1 MEIEA
6 SIPQADAMPPSPS
19 SSFAEFPQVE
29 RCLQQSSADKLEEYV
44 KVATSIIGK
53 LRGPLN
59 DAKDDSNASRFL
71 KVTGDLKSRIKTAP
85 TLIGVVGNTGS
96 GKSSVINAILDEEM
110 LVPTNCMRAC
120 TAVITEMSYNHSDNP
135 AALYRAEVE
144 FISTDDWKKEL
155 MQLYDDLVDSNGEV
169 TRDSSNSE
177 TEAGVAW
184 AKIKAVYPQGTKETL
199 TKTNPAALVNAPDV
213 RRVLGSTQ
221 IITEATS
228 EAFYVKMQKF
238 IDSQEKDRRQKK
250 KGEKKPMEFWPL
262 IKVVRVFTKADALST
277 GAVIVD
283 LPGVHDSNAARAAV
297 ADKYLEKCTGLWI
310 VAPVTR
316 AVDDK
321 TAQNMLGQSFKLQ
334 LKYDDKYSHV
344 TFICSKTDDILIA
357 EAVKSLGLEDQIAE
371 CQSNI
376 DRTKSELVVKKPALE
391 ETVKRTQ
398 ELQVK
403 NGQIQEKIDHWQELA
418 DRFNESDI
426 ACSPS
431 TIPQKRKNPTRQA
444 TNRRKIEVSLA
455 ALEAGS
461 SSSESDEGEE
471 AFVED
476 DIEDGEPE
484 QEALSKE
491 RIQSELE
498 RLRGE
503 KAQLQ
508 VAIQESFDKFEAESR
523 PYRRQMKE
531 LADFEA
537 CLKSMCIQGRNK
549 YSTNAIRHDFAR
561 GIKEMDQEIA
571 MRENDELFDPE
582 HDIRDYEQVAASLSV
597 FCVSSRAY
605 QKKKG
610 RFKKDEAI
618 RGFRTLEETGIPQL
632 QAHAKQLTVD
642 GRVNNAKRFLDEFGN
657 MLNSLNL
664 WVKDHGAEVQLSEGE
679 KRDEVDKLQS
689 ELSVLCNTLNRAADL
704 IVKECHDILT
714 KNIYNKFDESIAAA
728 AQAAVAT
735 VEKWFESKSS
745 GGIPWNTFVATCR
758 RDGSFQGTAG
768 HRNFNEELISPLKQA
783 LVHSWERVFARRI
796 PQALDKFPAIS
807 KEFLEKFHENVKGR
821 IQEKT
826 SFTSVNMLMLSLRGH
841 ISDITRVVKSFRE
854 QMTALHREASREF
867 TPAIIKAMTE
877 AYRSCVAETGQG
889 SFGRMKI
896 AMVEYVTTNRYSMF
910 REATECVR
918 SKLDSIC
925 SELEH
930 ELLAKINRV
939 ITAMDSEYKHVIIG
953 KDLAQVSKAARDEIS
968 ETLSQVE
975 ALFEIH
981 NIREE
986 PVIAVKIEDSLSP

>member
-6 SIPQADAMPPSPS
+6 PIPQADAMPPSPS
-19 SSFAEFPQVE
+19 SSFAEFPQFE
-29 RCLQQSSADKLEEYV
+29 RCLQQSSADKLKEYV

-59 DAKDDSNASRFL
+59 DAKDDSNALRLL
-71 KVTGDLKSRIKTAP
+71 KVTGDLTSRIKTVP

-155 MQLYDDLVDSNGEV
+155 MQLYNDLIDSNGEV

-221 IITEATS
+221 TITEATS
-228 EAFYVKMQKF
+228 EAFYIKMQKF

-297 ADKYLEKCTGLWI
+297 ADKYLKKCTGLWI
-310 VAPVTR
+310 VAPITR

-344 TFICSKTDDILIA
+344 TFIYSKTDDILIA

-376 DRTKSELVVKKPALE
+376 NRTKSELVVKKPILK
-391 ETVKRTQ
+391 ETVERTQ
-398 ELQVK
+398 ELQAK
-403 NGQIQEKIDHWQELA
+403 NGQIQENIDHWQELA
-418 DRFNESDI
+418 DRSNE
-426 ACSPS
+426 
-431 TIPQKRKNPTRQA
+431 K
-444 TNRRKIEVSLA
+444 VSLA

-461 SSSESDEGEE
+461 SSSESDKGEE

-476 DIEDGEPE
+476 DIEEGEPE
-484 QEALSKE
+484 QEAFSKE

-508 VAIQESFDKFEAESR
+508 VAIQESLDKFKAESR

-531 LADFEA
+531 LAEFEA

-549 YSTNAIRHDFAR
+549 YSTNAIQHDFAR

-605 QKKKG
+605 QKQKG
-610 RFKKDEAI
+610 RLEKDEAI
-618 RGFRTLEETGIPQL
+618 
-632 QAHAKQLTVD
+632 KVD

-689 ELSVLCNTLNRAADL
+689 ELSVLCNTLNRVADL

-758 RDGSFQGTAG
+758 RDGSFQGKAG

-796 PQALDKFPAIS
+796 PQALDIFPATS
-807 KEFLEKFHENVKGR
+807 KVLLEEFHENVKGR

-910 REATECVR
+910 REATKCVR

-930 ELLAKINRV
+930 ELLAKINGV

-975 ALFEIH
+975 ALFEVH

-986 PVIAVKIEDSLSP
+986 PVIVVKIEDSLSP

>member
-6 SIPQADAMPPSPS
+6 PIPQSDAMTPSAS
-19 SSFAEFPQVE
+19 SSFAEFPQFE
-29 RCLQQSSADKLEEYV
+29 RCVQESSADKLEEYV
-44 KVATSIIGK
+44 KMATSIIGK

-59 DAKDDSNASRFL
+59 DAKDDLNASRFL
-71 KVTGDLKSRIKTAP
+71 KVTGDLKTRIKTVP

-144 FISTDDWKKEL
+144 FISTDDWKREL

-169 TRDSSNSE
+169 VRDSSNSE

-184 AKIKAVYPQGTKETL
+184 AKIKAVYPQETKDTL
-199 TKTNPAALVNAPDV
+199 TKTNAAALVNAPDV
-213 RRVLGSTQ
+213 RMVLGSTR

-228 EAFYVKMQKF
+228 QAFYVKMQKF
-238 IDSQEKDRRQKK
+238 IDSQEKDRKQKK

-310 VAPVTR
+310 VAPITR

-357 EAVKSLGLEDQIAE
+357 EAVKSLGLEDKIAE

-376 DRTKSELVVKKPALE
+376 DRTKSELVVKKLAIA
-391 ETVKRTQ
+391 ETVERTQ
-398 ELQVK
+398 ELQAK
-403 NGQIQEKIDHWQELA
+403 AGEIQEKIDHWQELA
-418 DRFNESDI
+418 DRFDENDP

-431 TIPQKRKNPTRQA
+431 AIPQKRKNPTRQA
-444 TNRRKIEVSLA
+444 TNRKKIEVSLA
-455 ALEAGS
+455 ALEAGYP
-461 SSSESDEGEE
+461 SSESDEDEE
-471 AFVED
+471 VLVQD
-476 DIEDGEPE
+476 NIEEGDPE

-498 RLRGE
+498 RLRSE

-508 VAIQESFDKFEAESR
+508 VAIQEFSDKFKAESK
-523 PYRRQMKE
+523 PYRRQIKE
-531 LADFEA
+531 LANFEA

-549 YSTNAIRHDFAR
+549 YSTNAIQHDFAR

-582 HDIRDYEQVAASLSV
+582 HDIRDYEQVATSLPV

-605 QKKKG
+605 QKNKG
-610 RFKKDEAI
+610 RLEKDEAI

-632 QAHAKQLTVD
+632 QAYAKQLTED
-642 GRVNNAKRFLDEFGN
+642 GRASNAKKFLEEFGN
-657 MLNSLNL
+657 VLNSLNL
-664 WVKDHGAEVQLSEGE
+664 WVKDHGAE
-679 KRDEVDKLQS
+679 
-689 ELSVLCNTLNRAADL
+689 TLNRAADL
-704 IVKECHDILT
+704 IVKECYDILT
-714 KNIYNKFDESIAAA
+714 KHLYDKFDESIVEA

-745 GGIPWNTFVATCR
+745 GGIPWNTYVATCR
-758 RDGSFQGTAG
+758 RDGSFHGKAG

-796 PQALDKFPAIS
+796 PQALDKFPAAS

-841 ISDITRVVKSFRE
+841 ISDIARVVQSFRQ

-867 TPAIIKAMTE
+867 TPTIAKAMAE
-877 AYRSCVAETGQG
+877 AYRSSLAETGHG
-889 SFGRMKI
+889 SFRRMKV

-910 REATECVR
+910 REATKCVR

-925 SELEH
+925 SELEY
-930 ELLAKINRV
+930 ELLAKINGV

-953 KDLAQVSKAARDEIS
+953 KDLAQVLKVARDEIS

-975 ALFEIH
+975 ALFEVH

-986 PVIAVKIEDSLSP
+986 PVIVVKIED